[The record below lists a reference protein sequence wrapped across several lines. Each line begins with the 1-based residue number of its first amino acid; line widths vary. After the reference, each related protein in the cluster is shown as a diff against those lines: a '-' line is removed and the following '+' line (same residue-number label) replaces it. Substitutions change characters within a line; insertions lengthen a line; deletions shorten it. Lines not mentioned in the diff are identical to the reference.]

1 MACTYVYRSDKG
13 YVAVM
18 PEDFHSLDR
27 LRFRDAATA
36 ELDYI
41 RSLGTNPNLILATA
55 NLGAYEALLYIMS
68 SDEWG
73 VPVYQAIT
81 NVRSGYSTQS
91 GILARLRVMRQLG
104 LIEDRPGNKKSQVC
118 LTASQALLGELGP
131 LLLKRHGGTQ

>member
-1 MACTYVYRSDKG
+1 
-13 YVAVM
+13 M
-18 PEDFHSLDR
+18 PEDFHSLDQ
-27 LRFRDAATA
+27 LRYRDAATA

-55 NLGAYEALLYIMS
+55 NLGAYEAILYIMS

-91 GILARLRVMRQLG
+91 GILARLRAMRKLG
-104 LIEDRPGNKKSQVC
+104 LVEDRPGHKKSQVC
-118 LTASQALLGELGP
+118 LAPSQSLLRELGP
-131 LLLKRHGGTQ
+131 LLLKRHGGAQ